1 MKVRT
6 SFVSNSSSCSYIVL
20 CKRDF
25 LNDIAKDLAK
35 ACTNKTDPYHD
46 KDLAKKNQC
55 ILEFCLNTFQ
65 LAYLGNLVIETR
77 KETYNFE
84 YFKNIFAESNQDNVE
99 ERAKEEW
106 ERYKSDLNAVKN
118 GKHDHTWW
126 IGSAYGLDEYDA
138 QTDTAIHYE
147 KITARD
153 IVVSNQIMESKF
165 KRYSF
170 SNNQNTPEDIKAR
183 VDKLVAYAKDA
194 AKYDWHEDRNRIE
207 SPSIYQITKNT
218 IDNTR
223 DLLSC
228 GYSIDFFEWE
238 KDLDEL
244 EARLSNGDAIFYV
257 RIANSGDGY
266 GDFYI
271 YCEDTADS
279 IDGISGIE
287 LLASESL

>member
-6 SFVSNSSSCSYIVL
+6 SFVSNSSSCSYVVL

-77 KETYNFE
+77 KEIYNLE

-99 ERAKEEW
+99 ECAKEEW
-106 ERYKSDLNAVKN
+106 ERYKSDLNALKN

-126 IGSAYGLDEYDA
+126 IGSAYDLDEYDA

-147 KITARD
+147 KIMARD
-153 IVVSNQIMESKF
+153 IIVSNQIMESKF

-170 SNNQNTPEDIKAR
+170 QNTPEDIKAR

-194 AKYDWHEDRNRIE
+194 AKYDWHEDRKCIE

-223 DLLSC
+223 ALLSC

-238 KDLDEL
+238 KNLDEL
-244 EARLSNGDAIFYV
+244 EARLSSGDAIFYV
-257 RIANSGDGY
+257 RIANNGDGY

-287 LLASESL
+287 ILTSECG